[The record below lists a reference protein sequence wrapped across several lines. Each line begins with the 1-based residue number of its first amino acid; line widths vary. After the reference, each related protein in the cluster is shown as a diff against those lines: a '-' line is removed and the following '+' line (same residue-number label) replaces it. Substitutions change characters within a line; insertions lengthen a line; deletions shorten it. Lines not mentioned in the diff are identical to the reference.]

1 MIKLITP
8 PQMLVTVALLAVYG
22 ALAVAIGRVE
32 HSWGLHA
39 FGVAAFVASYGVAML
54 RPWSR
59 HLVYVLTAGF
69 ALKFGSS
76 IYEGVSSGYFAFQ
89 FGSSREAMLS
99 LAPAIVLLALSFVSC
114 SLVYRHF
121 NAKPLRPRIPTG

>member
-39 FGVAAFVASYGVAML
+39 FGVAAFLASYGVAML

-89 FGSSREAMLS
+89 FGSSREALLS
-99 LAPAIVLLALSFVSC
+99 LAPATVLLALS
-114 SLVYRHF
+114 
-121 NAKPLRPRIPTG
+121 